1 MYLRIANNKKTGRTY
16 LSIVESY
23 YDKLAKKSRSKTIQS
38 LGFIDVLEKDFPDP
52 IAHFTKVVE
61 EMKIQVAQEN
71 SKIQVLFNPKSQL
84 SIGTNNR
91 KNFGYAAF
99 SSIYHTLEIDK
110 FLINRQRSTKI
121 EANTNNIMK
130 LLVFSRLLN
139 PCSKKKAYEHRN
151 DFFERSNYSLDD
163 VYRALSF
170 FNDKGNELQLWMN
183 EKIKEN
189 YGRDTSLVYYDV
201 TNYYFESD
209 KEDEFRC
216 KGVSK
221 EHRPNPIVQMGLFM
235 DTNGIPITYDLYAG
249 NTNDCLTYRPTFSR
263 MKKEFDLGKVI
274 VVADKG
280 MSTGD
285 NIQYTLSANDG
296 FVFSQTARGANKEL
310 KDYIL
315 NNEGYTWMGDDYKWK
330 ERVYPT
336 EIWVTMTSGKKKKKT
351 IDAKQVVFYSEK
363 YAKKA
368 RMDRAKAIEKAK
380 KLIKTP
386 SSYNQSTSYG
396 AAGYVKNLT
405 FVKDTGEIA
414 DASALMLDEE
424 KIKLQEAL
432 DGYYVL
438 ITSEYEKTAS
448 EIIDIYRGLWKI
460 EESFKVTKSDLETRP
475 VYVSTEDHIKAHFL
489 TCFIAL
495 VLIRVLEFSLGGK
508 YTVTQIISSLQ
519 KCTCTNVDQN
529 YYLFDYY
536 DEVLKD
542 IGAVTNVDFSTKI
555 RTLQQI
561 KKNISETKTR

>member
-1 MYLRIANNKKTGRTY
+1 MYLRKANNKKTGRTY

-23 YDKLAKKSRSKTIQS
+23 YDKDTKKSRSKTIKS
-38 LGFIDVLEKDFPDP
+38 LGFLDTLEKEFTDP
-52 IAHFTKVVE
+52 IDHFTKVVE
-61 EMKIQVAQEN
+61 KMKLDTLNESSSIQ
-71 SKIQVLFNPKSQL
+71 LDFDPKSKL
-84 SIGTNNR
+84 SVGTNNR

-121 EANTNNIMK
+121 EASTNNIMK
-130 LLVFSRLLN
+130 LLVFSRLLD
-139 PCSKKKAYEHRN
+139 PGSKKQAFDNR
-151 DFFERSNYSLDD
+151 DMFFEKINYSLDD
-163 VYRALSF
+163 IYRALSF
-170 FNDKGNELQLWMN
+170 FNQKGNELQLWIN
-183 EKIKEN
+183 DKIKEN

-201 TNYYFESD
+201 TNYYFESE
-209 KEDEFRC
+209 KEDDFRR

-235 DTNGIPITYDLYAG
+235 DTNGIPITYDLYSG

-285 NIQYTLSANDG
+285 NIHYTLSANDG

-310 KDYIL
+310 KKYIMS
-315 NNEGYTWMGDDYKWK
+315 EDGYEWYGEDYKWK
-330 ERVYPT
+330 ERLYPS
-336 EIWVTMTSGKKKKKT
+336 EIWVTTTSGKKVKKT
-351 IDAKQVVFYSEK
+351 IDVKQVVFYSEK

-368 RMDRAKAIEKAK
+368 RLDRAKAIEKAK
-380 KLIKTP
+380 KLIKSP
-386 SSYNQSTSYG
+386 SSYNRSTSYG

-414 DASALMLDEE
+414 DASALVLDDE
-424 KIKLQEAL
+424 KIKQQEAL

-438 ITSEYEKTAS
+438 VTSEYKKTAS

-475 VYVSTEDHIKAHFL
+475 VFVSTEEHIKAHFL

-495 VLIRVLEFSLGGK
+495 VLARVLEFKLKGKHSITKIINSL
-508 YTVTQIISSLQ
+508 S
-519 KCTCTNVDQN
+519 KCSCTNIRKN
-529 YYLFDYY
+529 YYLFDFY
-536 DEVLKD
+536 DEVLHD
-542 IGAVTNVDFSTKI
+542 IEIAINVDFSTEI

-561 KKNISETKTR
+561 KKNISETKK

>member
-1 MYLRIANNKKTGRTY
+1 MYLKKITKKNPDRIY
-16 LSIVESY
+16 LIIAESY
-23 YDKLAKKSRSKTIQS
+23 RDKETKKSKSRTIQS
-38 LGFIDVLEKDFPDP
+38 LGFLDELEKNFENP
-52 IAHFTKVVE
+52 IAHFTKIVK
-61 EMKIQVAQEN
+61 EMNDEISLKNAPLQISYDTQE
-71 SKIQVLFNPKSQL
+71 KLI
-84 SIGTNNR
+84 IGTNNR

-121 EANTNNIMK
+121 EASTNNIMK

-139 PCSKKKAYEHRN
+139 PCSKKKAFENRD

-249 NTNDCLTYRPTFSR
+249 NTNDCLTYRPTFAR

-296 FVFSQTARGANKEL
+296 FVFSQTARGANKAL

-315 NNEGYTWMGDDYKWK
+315 SDEGYTSMGDDYKWK

-336 EIWVTMTSGKKKKKT
+336 EIWVSMTSGKKKKKT

-368 RMDRAKAIEKAK
+368 KMDRAKAIEKAK

-396 AAGYVKNLT
+396 AAAYIKNLT

-424 KIKLQEAL
+424 KIRQQEAL

-438 ITSEYEKTAS
+438 ITSEYDKKAS

-475 VYVSTEDHIKAHFL
+475 VYVSTEEHIKAHFL

-495 VLIRVLEFSLGGK
+495 VLARILEHKIEGKHSITKMIESLK
-508 YTVTQIISSLQ
+508 

-536 DEVLKD
+536 DEVLED
-542 IGAVTNVDFSTKI
+542 IGQATDIDFSTKI

-561 KKNISETKTR
+561 KKNISETKL